1 MTTAELLDNL
11 PPEWG
16 EDLIPKI
23 HQQLEDSGKTLVILD
38 DDPTGTQTVFDV
50 QVLTSLD
57 PLDIE
62 EALDEEPPVLFILT
76 NSRALTQEQTT
87 VLHQKLGA
95 VLKKFSDDLIVVS
108 RSDSTLRGHFPLE
121 TNILREALDLPNAPT
136 LFVPFF
142 EAGGRLTVKDTH
154 YVVEGDAATPAHETP
169 FAQDNAF
176 PFSHSYLPD
185 YIAEKTG
192 GPVDVQSISLEQLRS
207 GDVAAELAALPD
219 GCTCIINAA
228 SRSDLDVLSHALY
241 QSERQ
246 FIFRSAASFVQ
257 SFAGITSRPPL
268 ESWQMQDLDPN
279 PNGGLIV
286 VGSHVPKTSAQLNDL
301 FENAPDAV
309 VMELNVPALIAG
321 ETPSLPVN
329 ETVAAGKTVI
339 LHTSRERIDVEDN
352 LALSKTVSDALVELV
367 KSVEARP
374 AFIIAKGG
382 ITSSDIATEALGIK
396 SARVLGQILPGVPV
410 WTMGNETRHPGLVYV
425 IFPGNVGGDEAL
437 TQAYLKLK

>member
-11 PPEWG
+11 PPQWS

-50 QVLTSLD
+50 PVLTSLD
-57 PLDIE
+57 PVDVE

-76 NSRALTQEQTT
+76 NSRALTPEQKT
-87 VLHQKLGA
+87 VLHRELGA

-121 TNILREALDLPNAPT
+121 TSILKEALDLSNAPT
-136 LFVPFF
+136 LFIPFF
-142 EAGGRLTVKDTH
+142 EAGGRLTVNDTH
-154 YVVEGDAATPAHETP
+154 YVVEGETATPAHETP
-169 FAQDNAF
+169 FANDNAF
-176 PFSHSYLPD
+176 PFSHSFLPD
-185 YIAEKTG
+185 YISEKTG
-192 GPVDVQSISLEQLRS
+192 CPVDVQSITLEQLRS
-207 GDVAAELAALPD
+207 GDVTAELAALPD
-219 GCTCIINAA
+219 GCTCIVNAV

-301 FENAPDAV
+301 LENAPEAV
-309 VMELNVPALIAG
+309 VMEVDVPALVAG
-321 ETPSLPVN
+321 EAPDLPVN
-329 ETVAAGKTVI
+329 EAIASGKTVI

-352 LALSKTVSDALVELV
+352 LALSKKVSMALVDLV
-367 KSVEARP
+367 KSVEVRP

-396 SARVLGQILPGVPV
+396 NARVLGQILPGVPV

-425 IFPGNVGGDEAL
+425 IFPGNVGGDDAL